1 MAKVILKPNGSHEP
15 IAVEVQRNGGQF
27 AARIGDLSVEGRLES
42 APGGGHLLRIGNRSR
57 PFFVNRKNGQV
68 EVWIDGATYR
78 FELLGAKSRKASAAA
93 GMVSHEITAPMP
105 GTVLRIHLKQ
115 GEAFT
120 AHQPLIIMESMKME
134 MTLSA
139 PHGGRVSQVL
149 CVAGELAPMGK
160 VLMKLEPEE
169 THAQVPA

>member
-1 MAKVILKPNGSHEP
+1 MARMILKPSGSHEP
-15 IAVEVQRNGGQF
+15 ITVEVQRNGARF
-27 AARIGDLSVEGRLES
+27 TARIEDQSIEGILES
-42 APGGGHLLRIGNRSR
+42 APGGGHLLRIGNRS
-57 PFFVNRKNGQV
+57 FSCFVSRKNGQI

-93 GMVSHEITAPMP
+93 GPISHKITAPMP

-115 GEAFT
+115 GDAFT

-134 MTLSA
+134 LTLSA
-139 PHGGRVSQVL
+139 PHGGRVRQVL

-169 THAQVPA
+169 TNAQVSA